1 MYKILF
7 SVFTCLISV
16 CAFAPTASMRSGML
30 ERQTLRMGFSD
41 ALGAQAPLGFWD
53 PLNILED
60 ATEERFERL
69 RFIEKKHGRIS
80 MLAVLGHIVTA
91 AGIRLPGDIAYGL
104 PFADMKA
111 GLAAFDTIPLQGTFV
126 IFHFIGLLELG
137 FNARKDEIED
147 FCVEKFPSLSDDRRA
162 AVELNNGRAA
172 QMGILALMVHENLNN
187 DPYVIN
193 SLLGFPVPFN

>member
-7 SVFTCLISV
+7 SVFTCMISV

-91 AGIRLPGDIAYGL
+91 AGIRLPGMHFCGIML
-104 PFADMKA
+104 LKIMLTCK
-111 GLAAFDTIPLQGTFV
+111 
-126 IFHFIGLLELG
+126 IFLVRLY
-137 FNARKDEIED
+137 N
-147 FCVEKFPSLSDDRRA
+147 RRHCLWT
-162 AVELNNGRAA
+162 AVC
-172 QMGILALMVHENLNN
+172 
-187 DPYVIN
+187 
-193 SLLGFPVPFN
+193 